1 MSEETLASLDEK
13 TEEPPESRFKDA
25 SAAREYFKVLERADE
40 DASRDRAK
48 QQLMFDGEPPYDSG
62 ELRRANQGYRCNV
75 NFGEAEDLLEK
86 ALGAYIDML
95 QSVEVLFTAD
105 TAFGETPTERKENSR
120 VVCDKVSKM
129 IRKWGLFLQ
138 RYLLNATYFVSE
150 AVSFATFRDHIDWR
164 FDVRRLG
171 QFYVPRDS
179 DSSED
184 EVEVAFA
191 REKFTVTELYNKIRG
206 GGAEEMGWDEA
217 AVKKAI
223 LSVSKNGDGSQ
234 YKSWEDWVTE
244 AKSNDLCMSA
254 RAKVVEVLYCWVT
267 EFDGTITQYILTT
280 HDGISEFLFEKK
292 AIYDR
297 MGEAFVSF
305 VFNVGSGGK
314 FHGIR
319 GLGKKIFS
327 AVQTN
332 NRMYGHHIDGAML
345 ASSLLIR
352 PKNASALGKAQLSF
366 RGPFTV
372 IHPEA
377 EVVERGLGNF
387 AQNTLPVINQ
397 MKALIR
403 EKAGGYTASLAL
415 PDDAREMSRFE
426 ASARI
431 SNATGMTVKN
441 LLLFVEQFEKLIVE
455 MVRRIAQEGWNE
467 QMPGG
472 KEIMALY
479 AEMEEDGIPLEAL
492 HQLKIHTVKI
502 TRPVGAGSAVAR
514 EEAFRQ
520 LTEIS
525 PGFDETG
532 RKALTRNRAAHIL
545 GSYEAADEYIERPD
559 VIRKPDAAKIAY
571 LETQWLLE
579 GIPVPVQSNEMHIT
593 HLEEHTQVMAQ
604 IINQVSEGLPMEEVV
619 EGLFVLHEHC
629 VSHLNEEEGNVSS
642 QFDVSRFRQILQ
654 QSGEIITNGF
664 RKLEAQRQREAE
676 EGGGQSTQVDPKEEA
691 HREELRRKAELHM
704 QNLQIIKQ
712 KADAEIQAKLL
723 KANADAQLADAKAA
737 REISPYD
744 FRTTG
749 AGEGGI

>member
-1 MSEETLASLDEK
+1 MSDEPASLDAK
-13 TEEPPESRFKDA
+13 TEEPPESRFSDA
-25 SAAREYFKVLERADE
+25 KAARTYFKILERADKE
-40 DASRDRAK
+40 ASRDRAK
-48 QQLMFDGEPPYDSG
+48 QQLMFDGEPPYDRG
-62 ELRRANQGYRCNV
+62 ELKRANQSYRCNV
-75 NFGEAEDLLEK
+75 NFGEGEDLLEK

-95 QSVEVLFTAD
+95 QSVEVLFTAE
-105 TAFGETPTERKENSR
+105 TEFGETPTERNENAR
-120 VVCDKVSKM
+120 KVCDKVSKL
-129 IRKWGLFLQ
+129 IRRWGLFLQ

-150 AVSFATFRDHIDWR
+150 GVSFATFRDHIDWR

-171 QFYVPRDS
+171 QFYIPRDT

-191 REKFTVTELYNKIRG
+191 REKFTVTELYSKIRN
-206 GGAEEMGWDEA
+206 GGAKEMGWDEA
-217 AVKKAI
+217 SVKKAI
-223 LSVSKNGDGSQ
+223 LKASKTGNNGN

-267 EFDGTITQYILTT
+267 EFDGSVTQYILTSD
-280 HDGISEFLFEKK
+280 DGVDKFLFEKK
-292 AIYDR
+292 NQYER

-305 VFNVGSGGK
+305 IFNVGSGGK

-345 ASSLLIR
+345 ASSLLVR

-372 IHPEA
+372 LHPDA
-377 EVVERGLGNF
+377 EVIERGLGNF

-397 MKALIR
+397 MKSLIR

-415 PDDAREMSRFE
+415 PDDSREMSRFE

-441 LLLFVEQFEKLIVE
+441 LLLFVEQFEKLIIE
-455 MVRRIAQEGWNE
+455 MIRRIIQEGWDE
-467 QMPGG
+467 RMPGG
-472 KEIMALY
+472 REIVALHKEL
-479 AEMEEDGIPLEAL
+479 EEEGIPLEAL
-492 HQLKIHTVKI
+492 YKLKIRTIRI

-545 GSYEAADEYIERPD
+545 GSYDAADEYISRPE
-559 VIRKPDAAKIAY
+559 VVRKPDAAKIAY
-571 LETQWLLE
+571 LETQWLLD
-579 GIPVPVQSNEMHIT
+579 GVSVPVQSNEMHIT
-593 HLEEHTQVMAQ
+593 HLEEHTAIMAQ
-604 IINQVSEGLPMEEVV
+604 VIQQVSEGLPMEEVV

-629 VSHLNEEEGNVSS
+629 VQHLNEEEANYSS
-642 QFDVSRFRQILQ
+642 QNDVSRFRQILQ

-664 RKLEAQRQREAE
+664 RKLEAARQKAAE
-676 EGGGQSTQVDPKEEA
+676 EGAPQGAADPKEEA
-691 HREELRRKAELHM
+691 HQQELRRKAELHM
-704 QNLQIIKQ
+704 QNLQIIQQ
-712 KADAEIQAKLL
+712 KTDAEIQAKLL
-723 KANADAQLADAKAA
+723 KANTDARLADAKAA
-737 REISPYD
+737 SAISPFD
-744 FRTTG
+744 FRTSG
-749 AGEGGI
+749 AGQSGL